1 MGISSSATF
10 RVTSPGKKIVQTC
23 LLNLVTPFL
32 TLMLTLLRD
41 LSISTNGLA
50 ILMLFFLAILLTTP
64 QFAPPNW
71 DESKNWFRSSRNV
84 ASNWQLFLA
93 MTSKV
98 TKVGL
103 PTSRHTTSWI
113 ALITPLRPARPR
125 AAVHRHVWFRR
136 HAHMP
141 RLPQRGRCHQ

>member
-1 MGISSSATF
+1 MGTLVSQALPSPISFSATF
-10 RVTSPGKKIVQTC
+10 RVTSPSRKIVKTC

-32 TLMLTLLRD
+32 TLTLTQLKAPL
-41 LSISTNGLA
+41 IFTNGLA
-50 ILMLFFLAILLTTP
+50 IPMPFFLAILPTTP

-84 ASNWQLFLA
+84 ASNWQPFLA

-113 ALITPLRPARPR
+113 ALTTPLLLIPTAQ
-125 AAVHRHVWFRR
+125 
-136 HAHMP
+136 
-141 RLPQRGRCHQ
+141 LPTHTE